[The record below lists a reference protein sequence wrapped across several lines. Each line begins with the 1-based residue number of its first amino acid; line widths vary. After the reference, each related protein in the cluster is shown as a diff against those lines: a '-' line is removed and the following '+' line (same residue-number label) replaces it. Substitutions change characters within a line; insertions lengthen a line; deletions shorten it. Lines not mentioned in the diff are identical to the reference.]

1 MYSVSRHLKN
11 QRLFFLT
18 GKTMDYKWRIQQL
31 DLLENMLMSSSE
43 DILNSLYLDMHKP
56 PAEAYASEIAPVLSD
71 IRYAKKN
78 LRFWMNPQR
87 LDIPFLNLFTKGI
100 QYLQPFGIILIIG
113 PWNYPFGLLLK
124 PLVFA
129 ISAGNC
135 VILKPSEFAPASS
148 RILSDLINKTFNNL
162 SIACFEGNINSTL
175 QVIKNEEVDRVFFCG
190 GEITGRNTMQ
200 SCTRNL
206 IDHKHENN
214 CLNPCIIDIDVP
226 VKTTARRIASGKFFN
241 AGQTNFAP
249 NICFIH
255 KKIKNEFTHTL
266 TEVLNQ
272 FYGPTPRHSTAFA
285 RIINNNH
292 FHRIKTLLRSSNG
305 KVIEGGILDEE
316 NLYIS
321 PTLIEIE
328 NNNDPLFYEN
338 IFGPVLPL
346 VYYDSI
352 DEVIRTLRQRSPLHS
367 ISLFT
372 VDNACKELVR
382 GGMVS
387 ENYCVNGI
395 PHFMANNFGSFETI
409 PKKDMITYRSNTSID
424 TFSFKRSEIQ
434 KPFFPD
440 LKIFYPPYN
449 VPLWLM
455 KKTVNTIIL

>member
-1 MYSVSRHLKN
+1 
-11 QRLFFLT
+11 
-18 GKTMDYKWRIQQL
+18 
-31 DLLENMLMSSSE
+31 
-43 DILNSLYLDMHKP
+43 
-56 PAEAYASEIAPVLSD
+56 
-71 IRYAKKN
+71 
-78 LRFWMNPQR
+78 
-87 LDIPFLNLFTKGI
+87 
-100 QYLQPFGIILIIG
+100 
-113 PWNYPFGLLLK
+113 
-124 PLVFA
+124 
-129 ISAGNC
+129 
-135 VILKPSEFAPASS
+135 
-148 RILSDLINKTFNNL
+148 
-162 SIACFEGNINSTL
+162 
-175 QVIKNEEVDRVFFCG
+175 
-190 GEITGRNTMQ
+190 
-200 SCTRNL
+200 
-206 IDHKHENN
+206 
-214 CLNPCIIDIDVP
+214 
-226 VKTTARRIASGKFFN
+226 
-241 AGQTNFAP
+241 
-249 NICFIH
+249 
-255 KKIKNEFTHTL
+255 
-266 TEVLNQ
+266 
-272 FYGPTPRHSTAFA
+272 
-285 RIINNNH
+285 
-292 FHRIKTLLRSSNG
+292 LLRSSNG

-449 VPLWLM
+449 IPLWLV
-455 KKTVNTIIL
+455 KKTVNTII